1 MHLALIHT
9 SAAAITPMV
18 RYYAEHE
25 PEWRLTNLLD
35 DGILHLFRDSRE
47 DAIEAA
53 LASLVDRAAGYGA
66 RAAILTC
73 SAVTPALLARLQA
86 RSPIPLIKIDE
97 PMAREAVS
105 QARRIGVLISFS
117 PTLQPTISLLENTA
131 ITLGRRV
138 EIVPQV
144 CTTAY
149 DALLAGDTATHDR
162 ILRSG
167 AEQLAARPVEALVLA
182 QVSMAHLRNGLEE
195 ALSLPVFSSL
205 ETSHAAVREALG
217 L

>member
-9 SAAAITPMV
+9 SPAAITPLA

-47 DAIEAA
+47 GDIEAA
-53 LASLVDRAAGYGA
+53 LADLVERAAGYGA
-66 RAAILTC
+66 RAAIVTC
-73 SAVTPALLARLQA
+73 SAATPALLARLQA
-86 RSPIPLIKIDE
+86 RSPMPLIKIDA
-97 PMAREAVS
+97 PMARAAVS
-105 QARRIGVLISFS
+105 HARRIGVLISFA
-117 PTLQPTISLLENTA
+117 PTLQPTVSLLEETA
-131 ITLGRRV
+131 ASLGRRV

-144 CTTAY
+144 CDGAY
-149 DALLAGDTATHDR
+149 AALLAGDTATHDR

-167 AEQLAARPVEALVLA
+167 AAHLAAQPVEAIVLA
-182 QVSMAHLRNGLEE
+182 QVSMAHLRGEL
-195 ALSLPVFSSL
+195 AGSLGLPVFSSL